1 MDTAGSAPPIA
12 TSNPRG
18 ILGQAAR
25 PAPCQHCRLLEAHFD
40 QRRVLFLA
48 TFCCLNRPSTLKSSD
63 ACIVQGLAAR
73 QLPSKGGFFPLPA
86 N

>member
-40 QRRVLFLA
+40 QRRAFLGNFLLLESSQHA
-48 TFCCLNRPSTLKSSD
+48 KIKRCPHSAGAGCPTAAFQGGIFPPS
-63 ACIVQGLAAR
+63 C
-73 QLPSKGGFFPLPA
+73 
-86 N
+86 